1 MTRSEIRSLIRKRLG
16 ETTASFW
23 SDPELNTMINDGCT
37 DIAFRSKCLRGTSYF
52 TTVSG
57 TGEYTMTALVPAAT
71 VMSINEVYY
80 KQNGTTWQKLEPTSR
95 TELDLTQPTWKSTD
109 AGTPQKYYFDREE
122 DIFGLFQKP
131 DATNAG
137 TSYGQ
142 LYYTKAHVDINGD
155 TESPQIPEYLQLS
168 IVDYVVANGYE
179 QRGFGDKANDA
190 WQKYYSKI
198 HDYQVERNR
207 EKEDEDIV
215 MKNYRN
221 I

>member
-1 MTRSEIRSLIRKRLG
+1 
-16 ETTASFW
+16 
-23 SDPELNTMINDGCT
+23 
-37 DIAFRSKCLRGTSYF
+37 
-52 TTVSG
+52 V
-57 TGEYTMTALVPAAT
+57 
-71 VMSINEVYY
+71 
-80 KQNGTTWQKLEPTSR
+80 
-95 TELDLTQPTWKSTD
+95 
-109 AGTPQKYYFDREE
+109 
-122 DIFGLFQKP
+122 
-131 DATNAG
+131 
-137 TSYGQ
+137 
-142 LYYTKAHVDINGD
+142 
-155 TESPQIPEYLQLS
+155 PEYVQPA